1 MQEQGLLGGIAA
13 VIIVALTLIY
23 AGIQTDS
30 FISGILIIIGLVV
43 LIGGVVGV
51 IKKFS

>member
-1 MQEQGLLGGIAA
+1 MNEQGLLGGIAV
-13 VIIVALTLIY
+13 VIIIGLTLIY